1 MVGTIIPMVHGKRR
15 TQRIPRL
22 LLVHSLGSLVGGLS
36 IGLLIGA
43 VSSLFWRSANRPWLL
58 VDSVVGFI
66 AIGYSLTEL
75 GLLRLPAPQS
85 YWTVPRQW
93 AATKSE
99 GTAVGLY
106 GFSLGLGLL
115 TPINTCLYAV
125 IIWALLVGQ
134 FWECVFA
141 MSVLPCVELYPF
153 APCLSLPQPTRQTSP
168 FFIRTLLASGSQRYG
183 RSVRLRWLGL
193 EARSVS
199 TDARNSREEVSRL

>member
-75 GLLRLPAPQS
+75 GSIKTACSAILLDGSPPMGSDQIR
-85 YWTVPRQW
+85 
-93 AATKSE
+93 
-99 GTAVGLY
+99 GNGC
-106 GFSLGLGLL
+106 GF
-115 TPINTCLYAV
+115 V
-125 IIWALLVGQ
+125 W
-134 FWECVFA
+134 VFA
-141 MSVLPCVELYPF
+141 GTGF
-153 APCLSLPQPTRQTSP
+153 ADP
-168 FFIRTLLASGSQRYG
+168 
-183 RSVRLRWLGL
+183 
-193 EARSVS
+193 
-199 TDARNSREEVSRL
+199 N

>member
-115 TPINTCLYAV
+115 TPINACLYAV

-141 MSVLPCVELYPF
+141 MSVF
-153 APCLSLPQPTRQTSP
+153 AVC
-168 FFIRTLLASGSQRYG
+168 RTVPIWAMYLASTTDEADESILYTYVVGQWQPAVRAISAFALAWIGGAFCFHG
-183 RSVRLRWLGL
+183 R
-193 EARSVS
+193 
-199 TDARNSREEVSRL
+199 